1 MMRERKLRP
10 DGQLPGEKIGQF
22 HEQARIMRRFMEK
35 PFLGCLSGLEECPR
49 NPICSHL
56 LAESW
61 LRRLAGE
68 SGHVVHFVLAIE
80 GAGKRPVG
88 FKPKLVGIG
97 EAITFP
103 GFCQEHDSTL
113 FSCLENE
120 AFTASQRQLALLA
133 YRSVCQD
140 ICIKHQMLKCNLPTA
155 LAPESPD
162 FFAEKATGQFRLFLE
177 LLKRK
182 LRIEEMLRVNRFALE
197 SYVVEFEHP
206 PTFMVATTFL
216 PYVTF
221 SGRELEHPRMD
232 WVTLTILPS
241 AKGGIAVFTWDRAA
255 PKNGSLLLKSL
266 KAVPK
271 ELVTSC
277 IFHLALEASENLVVS
292 PKWWALQSKTEQT
305 RVLARFG
312 RSLLADIAPPPDT
325 IRPEYNP
332 ALDWKP
338 IRMGCV

>member
-1 MMRERKLRP
+1 MQAHQLQSE
-10 DGQLPGEKIGQF
+10 GQLPGEKIGEF
-22 HEQARIMRRFMEK
+22 HDRVRMMRRYMEK
-35 PFLGCLSGLEECPR
+35 PFFGCLFNQGECPGS
-49 NPICSHL
+49 PIQSHL

-61 LRRLAGE
+61 LRRLADE
-68 SGHVVHFVLAIE
+68 SGHVVQFVLAIE
-80 GAGKRPVG
+80 DAGKRPVG
-88 FKPKLVGIG
+88 LKPKPVGVG

-120 AFTASQRQLALLA
+120 VFTASQRQLALLA

-140 ICIKHQMLKCNLPTA
+140 ICIKHQMLKCNLPAA

-197 SYVVEFEHP
+197 SFVVEFEHA

-232 WVTLTILPS
+232 WVTLTILPN
-241 AKGGIAVFTWDRAA
+241 AKGGFAVFTWDRAA

-266 KAVPK
+266 KTVPK
-271 ELVTSC
+271 QLVTSC
-277 IFHLALEASENLVVS
+277 IFHLALEVSENLVVS
-292 PKWWALQSKTEQT
+292 PEWWASQSKTEQT

-312 RSLLADIAPPPDT
+312 RSLLADVAPPRGA
-325 IRPEYNP
+325 IRPESNP
-332 ALDWKP
+332 ALDWRP
-338 IRMGCV
+338 VRMDYV

>member
-1 MMRERKLRP
+1 MMRERKLQP
-10 DGQLPGEKIGQF
+10 DSQVPGEKIGKF

-35 PFLGCLSGLEECPR
+35 PFLGCLSDLDECPR
-49 NPICSHL
+49 NPIRSHL

-61 LRRLAGE
+61 LRRIADE
-68 SGHVVHFVLAIE
+68 SGHVVQFVLAIE
-80 GAGKRPVG
+80 DAGKRPVG
-88 FKPKLVGIG
+88 FKPKPVGVG
-97 EAITFP
+97 EAVTFP
-103 GFCQEHDSTL
+103 GFCQEHDSAL

-140 ICIKHQMLKCNLPTA
+140 ICIKHQMLKCNLPAAFA
-155 LAPESPD
+155 LESPD

-182 LRIEEMLRVNRFALE
+182 LRIEEMLRTNRFALE
-197 SYVVEFEHP
+197 SYVVEFECA
-206 PTFMVATTFL
+206 PTFMAATTFL

-232 WVTLTILPS
+232 WVTLSILPS
-241 AKGGIAVFTWDRAA
+241 GKGAFAVFTWDKAA

-266 KAVPK
+266 NAVPK
-271 ELVTSC
+271 QFVTSC
-277 IFHLALEASENLVVS
+277 IFHLALEVSENLVVS
-292 PKWWALQSKTEQT
+292 PKWWASLSKSEQT

-312 RSLLADIAPPPDT
+312 RSLLADVAPPPYT
-325 IRPEYNP
+325 IRPEFNP
-332 ALDWKP
+332 SLDWQP
-338 IRMGCV
+338 TRMDYV